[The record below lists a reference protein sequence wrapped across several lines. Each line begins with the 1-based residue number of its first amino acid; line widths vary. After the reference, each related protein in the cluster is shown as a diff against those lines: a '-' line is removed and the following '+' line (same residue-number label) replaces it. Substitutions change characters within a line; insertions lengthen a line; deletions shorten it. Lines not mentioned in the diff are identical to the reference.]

1 MTPDAVTPLPLHRPV
16 RIEDIRQRGT
26 RIAVATDAAERAGI
40 AAMLDLPSVEKLE
53 ARYALTRNGDRVRLE
68 GEIDAALH
76 QTCIVSLD
84 AFPVTLSVPLKL
96 DFAPEEP
103 EAPRRRNTGEDDGEI
118 DIEVRLNEDDPPEP
132 IVDGVID
139 LGTVTL
145 EFLALALD
153 PYPRK
158 PGAAF
163 AEPAPEE
170 PPESPFAALAR
181 LRGKE

>member
-1 MTPDAVTPLPLHRPV
+1 MAPDAASPLLRPV
-16 RIEDIRQRGT
+16 RIEEIKQRGS
-26 RIAVATDAAERAGI
+26 RIALQADAAERVAIAG
-40 AAMLDLPSVEKLE
+40 MLDLPSVEKLE
-53 ARYALTRNGDRVRLE
+53 ARYLLTRNGERVKLE
-68 GEIDAALH
+68 GEIEASLH
-76 QTCIVSLD
+76 QNCIVTLD

-96 DFAPEEP
+96 DFAPEVP
-103 EAPRRRNTGEDDGEI
+103 EAPRRRSGGDEDGEI

-139 LGTVTL
+139 LGAVTL

-163 AEPAPEE
+163 TEPSPEE

-181 LRGKE
+181 LKRDE